1 MTKKKPDIFLGIT
14 MGMLVLAALLCVVI
28 LIVQKQTDSKPS
40 VNPTNV
46 VVNSDTN
53 APVVSDESGSTT
65 EEASQSSQPQPAADV
80 KAIDEAALK
89 AALDDNLQP
98 LSSNW
103 DLVVMDPVVGTKV
116 TASHQADPEAWMEVN
131 RMLPV
136 FIMGSAYQQ
145 VANGTMTEAD
155 IEADVKA
162 MIVEQD
168 YAAADRLTT
177 AIGGGDAAAGM
188 QAVKDFAAANGMQI
202 SYNRALS
209 ATSGRPNY
217 MKASLCAEIL
227 NKICRGEIVSP
238 DASARMKEIICT
250 PKENEQIVP
259 TLATEGATYGL
270 ITDCEDNLCCCTMGI
285 VNLPNRSYVVS
296 VFCFD
301 PVNMGNAQKRAGEI
315 IALTET
321 YFAE

>member
-1 MTKKKPDIFLGIT
+1 MK
-14 MGMLVLAALLCVVI
+14 
-28 LIVQKQTDSKPS
+28 
-40 VNPTNV
+40 
-46 VVNSDTN
+46 
-53 APVVSDESGSTT
+53 
-65 EEASQSSQPQPAADV
+65 
-80 KAIDEAALK
+80 
-89 AALDDNLQP
+89 
-98 LSSNW
+98 
-103 DLVVMDPVVGTKV
+103 
-116 TASHQADPEAWMEVN
+116 VN

-136 FIMGSAYQQ
+136 FIMGTAYQQ

-155 IEADVKA
+155 IQADVEA
-162 MIVEQD
+162 MIVGRD
-168 YAAADRLTT
+168 YAAADRLT
-177 AIGGGDAAAGM
+177 ASIGGGDAAKGM

-202 SYNRALS
+202 SYNRALNGS
-209 ATSGRPNY
+209 DGKPNY
-217 MKASLCAEIL
+217 MKASLCAEVL
-227 NKICRGEIVSP
+227 NKICRGELVSA

-315 IALTET
+315 ITLTET